1 MSTTK
6 AELLKTIRRKCMD
19 CTCDQMKEV
28 ELCPMKDCPLWPFR
42 MGKDP
47 YKTCSPGR
55 RQNLQKAW
63 AANQLR
69 RENEHRQD
77 EELAM

>member
-6 AELLKTIRRKCMD
+6 AEMLRVVRRKCMD

-47 YKTCSPGR
+47 YKTKREMSPAQR
-55 RQNLQKAW
+55 
-63 AANQLR
+63 AALEAARAKSPLGGTNHQIS
-69 RENEHRQD
+69 E
-77 EELAM
+77 